1 MQCTSKINKERH
13 LPMWP
18 QGIPRCLLLD
28 KMIPGSQIK
37 SFRHFGQ
44 SQIHVKLRVQSS
56 FKGSIFV
63 PLFSIPFA
71 FNRCRLS
78 LTLPCGFLNS
88 NTPLGF
94 VGFQLQRIP
103 KPGHESSPSCCSC
116 PQSPLQKKWKTF

>member
-1 MQCTSKINKERH
+1 MFCIVIKLLKFVNHWRPNSSRH
-13 LPMWP
+13 LQMQMQMVPE
-18 QGIPRCLLLD
+18 
-28 KMIPGSQIK
+28 SQIK

-44 SQIHVKLRVQSS
+44 SQIHAKRRVQSN

>member
-1 MQCTSKINKERH
+1 MHEQNHKQSHFLI
-13 LPMWP
+13 WP

-28 KMIPGSQIK
+28 KMVPESQIK
-37 SFRHFGQ
+37 CFRHFGQ
-44 SQIHVKLRVQSS
+44 SQIHVKRRVQSN
-56 FKGSIFV
+56 FKDSIFE

-78 LTLPCGFLNS
+78 LTLPCGFLKS
-88 NTPLGF
+88 NTTLGF
-94 VGFQLQRIP
+94 VGFQLQRIR